1 MGEIIKYDNDL
12 AITNKLD
19 HLLKSEA
26 QNGKLDYLLVVRLK
40 STNRISVSSHGS
52 RASLI
57 PLKKFIK
64 KFIKN
69 Y

>member
-1 MGEIIKYDNDL
+1 MNEIMKYDNEL
-12 AITNKLD
+12 AMTNKLD
-19 HLLKSEA
+19 SLLKNEA

-40 STNRISVSSHGS
+40 STNRISISSHGS

-57 PLKKFIK
+57 PLKKFIN
-64 KFIKN
+64 KFIKK